1 MKLHA
6 MKKAPGSRHRRKR
19 VGRGESSG
27 WGKTAGRGHKG
38 QHARA
43 GSGYRPTFEGG
54 QMPLIRRLPKRGF
67 NQAYGIVYVPVNVAA
82 LETLDAEQTISPDVM
97 QRAGLVKRA
106 ARIKILGNGELTR
119 SLTVQAHAFS
129 AAARRKIEAA
139 GGACEIIGKE

>member
-6 MKKAPGSRHRRKR
+6 LKSNPGSRKRTRR

-43 GSGYRPTFEGG
+43 GSKTRPTFEGG

-67 NQAYGIVYVPVNVAA
+67 NQAFGTVYLPVNVGA
-82 LETLDAEQTISPDVM
+82 LEAFEAGTEVSPATLRA
-97 QRAGLVKRA
+97 AGLACGAGPV
-106 ARIKILGNGELTR
+106 KILAQGEITR
-119 SLTVQAHAFS
+119 RLEVKAHAFS
-129 AAARRKIEAA
+129 SAARAKIEAA
-139 GGACEIIGKE
+139 GGTCTVVKD

>member
-6 MKKAPGSRHRRKR
+6 LKNNPGSRHRTKR

-43 GSGYRPTFEGG
+43 GSKTRPTFEGG

-67 NQAYGIVYVPVNVAA
+67 NQAYGTVFLPVNVGA
-82 LETLDAEQTISPDVM
+82 LEAFDAGADVSPGLL
-97 QRAGLVKRA
+97 RAAGLAKGSGPV
-106 ARIKILGNGELTR
+106 KILGQGTLTR
-119 SLTVQAHAFS
+119 KLTVKAHAFS
-129 AAARRKIEAA
+129 AAARKKIEEA
-139 GGACEIIGKE
+139 GGACDVLND